1 MPEKILTFQKK
12 DKQGKL
18 RNVGKM
24 EIRNQTEDTA
34 ELYFYGDIC
43 SEAWQSEWYKD
54 DQAPSDIQEFLKDL
68 DGVNTVHVHINSG
81 GGSVTGGIAIGNMLK
96 AHPATMIAY
105 IDAMAASIATVIALS
120 CDRVVIYK
128 NSIFMIHK
136 PSVSWFSGN
145 ADDLRKEADV
155 LDTCQK
161 SILTT
166 YMAKVKDGVTEE
178 KVNELID
185 AETWF
190 TGEEAAEIFDIEV
203 DALENNAA
211 AAASD
216 YYNKYR
222 NTPKNLKESKVSI
235 SAFINSIKGDTAA
248 EKEFKAFLKDY
259 VTEILED
266 KGESVTDPPDDEAAK
281 REKLKNEILK
291 DLDCF

>member
-1 MPEKILTFQKK
+1 
-12 DKQGKL
+12 
-18 RNVGKM
+18 
-24 EIRNQTEDTA
+24 
-34 ELYFYGDIC
+34 
-43 SEAWQSEWYKD
+43 
-54 DQAPSDIQEFLKDL
+54 
-68 DGVNTVHVHINSG
+68 
-81 GGSVTGGIAIGNMLK
+81 
-96 AHPATMIAY
+96 
-105 IDAMAASIATVIALS
+105 
-120 CDRVVIYK
+120 
-128 NSIFMIHK
+128 MIHK

-222 NTPKNLKESKVSI
+222 NTPENLKEKKVTI
-235 SAFINSIKGDTAA
+235 SDFINSIKEDAA
-248 EKEFKAFLKDY
+248 TEKEFKAFLEKY
-259 VTEILED
+259 VIEILED
-266 KGESVTDPPDDEAAK
+266 KDKKVTDPPDDSK
-281 REKLKNEILK
+281 SSREKLKNEILK
-291 DLDCF
+291 DLDYI